1 MPSDEKQQ
9 KRNGSRMNTSSSSQQ
24 TLPLS
29 HAPMKSHY
37 YNVDNG
43 SRHHQMSP
51 YENGNG
57 YSSGQYSNRYGN
69 GKNLSFYFLKI
80 KIYQFFFENTN

>member
-9 KRNGSRMNTSSSSQQ
+9 KRNGSRMNTSASSQQ

-43 SRHHQMSP
+43 GRHQMSP

-57 YSSGQYSNRYGN
+57 YSNRYGN
-69 GKNLSFYFLKI
+69 GKRIENVLKI
-80 KIYQFFFENTN
+80 F

>member
-1 MPSDEKQQ
+1 
-9 KRNGSRMNTSSSSQQ
+9 MNTSSSSQQ

-29 HAPMKSHY
+29 HTPMKSHY

-43 SRHHQMSP
+43 QSRHQMSP

-57 YSSGQYSNRYGN
+57 YSSGQYSNRHGN
-69 GKNLSFYFLKI
+69 GNGNGNAKGTAI
-80 KIYQFFFENTN
+80 KFTFKSK